1 MTTAIG
7 KKTSDVVRGIDE
19 VFKVLSAAGS
29 SGDNDAC
36 KKTDNPDALV
46 QMKNCAARMRHN
58 HPFKKGQLVKWKEGL
73 KNRKTPAYG
82 EPIIVVDVLKEP
94 VYDCDSKNSAS
105 PFFYEPLTLVAGEIT
120 LNGEFMCYHYDG
132 RRFEPF
138 IEAERDET

>member
-19 VFKVLSAAGS
+19 VFKVLCAAGGNADDVPAKEPEKPNS
-29 SGDNDAC
+29 IGR
-36 KKTDNPDALV
+36 L
-46 QMKNCAARMRHN
+46 KNCAARMRRH
-58 HPFKKGQLVKWKEGL
+58 HQFKKGELVQWKEGM

-105 PFFYEPLTLVAGEIT
+105 PFFYEPLTLVAGEIAS
-120 LNGEFMCYHYDG
+120 NGEFLCFHYDG
-132 RRFEPF
+132 RRFEPYL
-138 IEAERDET
+138 EGCN